1 MDRIIYTAMNGA
13 ARISEQQNVLTNN
26 MANVN
31 TVGFRAQMSMYRSV
45 PVNDGTS
52 LPTRVSTVAATPRSD
67 FQMGVLQST
76 GNPLD
81 VAVTEGGWLA
91 VQTPQGEAYTRAG
104 DLQVGVNGQLQTSQ
118 GIPVLSQQNGVIDVP
133 AMAALTIGTDGTV
146 TAIGAGDP
154 PNTVLNLGQLKLVK
168 PDENTLVH
176 GDDGVFRRVAANGQ
190 PAPPMPAD
198 PSVRVTSGVL
208 EGSNANA
215 ATSMV
220 GMIENSRRFEMQ
232 MQVLKDA
239 DTNED
244 RANGILSMTS

>member
-1 MDRIIYTAMNGA
+1 MDRVIYTAMNGA
-13 ARISEQQNVLTNN
+13 VRINEQQAVLTNN

-31 TVGFRAQMSMYRSV
+31 TPGFRAQMSMYRSV

-52 LPTRVSTVAATPRSD
+52 LPTRVSTVAATPRND
-67 FQMGVLQST
+67 FTPGVMDAT
-76 GNPLD
+76 GRDLD
-81 VAVTEGGWLA
+81 VAVTGDGWIA

-104 DLQVGVNGQLQTSQ
+104 DLQVGVNGLLQTAQ
-118 GIPVLSQQNGVIDVP
+118 GMPVLSNQNGPIDVP
-133 AMAALTIGTDGTV
+133 PNATLTIATDGTI

-154 PNTVLNLGQLKLVK
+154 PNTILNLGTIKLVS
-168 PDENTLVH
+168 PPLASLVH

-198 PSVRVTSGVL
+198 PTLRVMPGVL

-215 ATSMV
+215 ASSMV

-232 MQVLKDA
+232 MQVIRDA
-239 DTNED
+239 QTNED
-244 RANGILSMTS
+244 KANSLLSVG

>member
-13 ARISEQQNVLTNN
+13 ARITEQQTVLSNN

-31 TVGFRAQMSMYRSV
+31 TTGFRAQMSMYRSV

-52 LPTRVSTVAATPRSD
+52 LPTRVATVAATPRSD
-67 FQMGVLQST
+67 FQMGVMQST
-76 GNPLD
+76 GSPTD
-81 VAVTEGGWLA
+81 IAITEGGWLA

-104 DLQVGVNGQLQTSQ
+104 DLQVGVNGQLQTAQ

-133 AMAALTIGTDGTV
+133 NMATLTIGSDGTI

-176 GDDGVFRRVAANGQ
+176 GDDGVFRRVPANGK
-190 PAPPMPAD
+190 PAPAMPVD
-198 PSVRVTSGVL
+198 PTVRVTAGVL

-215 ATSMV
+215 ASSMV

-232 MQVLKDA
+232 MQVIKDA

-244 RANGILSMTS
+244 RANGILSIS